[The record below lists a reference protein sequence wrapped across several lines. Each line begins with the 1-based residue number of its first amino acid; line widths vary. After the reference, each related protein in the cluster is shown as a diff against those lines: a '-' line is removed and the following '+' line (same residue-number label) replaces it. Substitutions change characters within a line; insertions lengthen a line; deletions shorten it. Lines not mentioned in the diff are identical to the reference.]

1 MAEELKTNNM
11 AFKMKGIKFYSDDKF
26 VIDKSNIDGQGVIA
40 SQNINKGELIG
51 TAVTDEAAFRA
62 KKGAQHDT
70 RTRLGQKLNH
80 QDKENA
86 IQKSENNT
94 LNIYAKD
101 GISEGEEITVNYIN
115 SPDYVDKTQ
124 VAGYKN

>member
-1 MAEELKTNNM
+1 M

-40 SQNINKGELIG
+40 SQNIKKGEFIG
-51 TAVTDEAAFRA
+51 TAFTDEAAARA

-94 LNIYAKD
+94 LNVYAKD

>member
-1 MAEELKTNNM
+1 M

-26 VIDKSNIDGQGVIA
+26 IIDKSNIDGQGVIA
-40 SQNINKGELIG
+40 AQNIKKGELIG
-51 TAVTDEAAFRA
+51 TAITDEAAVV
-62 KKGAQHDT
+62 GEVHHDT

-94 LNIYAKD
+94 LNVYAKD
-101 GISEGEEITVNYIN
+101 GISEGEEITINYIN
-115 SPDYVDKTQ
+115 SPDYVDKKQ